1 MTANLAW
8 VGGQARTR
16 SGDDAGDA
24 FVDRGSERAELALGR
39 LRSAEPRLGQLGGAP
54 PVGGQ
59 RGLDTE
65 RSPRRRAGERLD
77 LVEGHAGVFAD
88 GGFHDAARL
97 LLEIVHARGRM
108 AARRRSA
115 EPGGT
120 RRRRVSW
127 TGSTWSISPSPSM
140 KSSMSR

>member
-8 VGGQARTR
+8 VGGQARMR

-97 LLEIVHARGRM
+97 LLEIVHARVGMAPAIAEGPAVEGPERGPDRLSAQERGAGRH
-108 AARRRSA
+108 
-115 EPGGT
+115 EKT
-120 RRRRVSW
+120 
-127 TGSTWSISPSPSM
+127 
-140 KSSMSR
+140 